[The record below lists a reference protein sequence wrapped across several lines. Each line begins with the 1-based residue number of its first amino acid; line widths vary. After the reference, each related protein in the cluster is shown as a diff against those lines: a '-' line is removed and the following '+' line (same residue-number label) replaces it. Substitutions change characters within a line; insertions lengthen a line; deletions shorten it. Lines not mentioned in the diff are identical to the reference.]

1 MVRCHVTPV
10 CVCDLVFVYLY
21 VGSEADVKAALLKM
35 HPTLA
40 MFRADETP
48 APVSP
53 PPFAVTRPCDET
65 PAPVT
70 PPSPL
75 L

>member
-1 MVRCHVTPV
+1 MYV
-10 CVCDLVFVYLY
+10 CVFGGGGGGGQGA
-21 VGSEADVKAALLKM
+21 GSEADVKAALLKM

-48 APVSP
+48 A
-53 PPFAVTRPCDET
+53 A
-65 PAPVT
+65 VT